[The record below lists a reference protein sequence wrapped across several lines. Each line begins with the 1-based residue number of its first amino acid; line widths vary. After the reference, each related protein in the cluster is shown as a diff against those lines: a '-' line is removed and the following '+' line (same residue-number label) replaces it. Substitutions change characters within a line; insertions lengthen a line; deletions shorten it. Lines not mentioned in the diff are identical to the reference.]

1 MENSFSDKD
10 QSFLSQRGIGVE
22 EMQKYQELML
32 NGFPSISLAANC
44 RPGREIKTLTDAD
57 GKSFEDRYKSI
68 NDRKVLKFVPAS
80 GAASR
85 MFKALHSAL
94 SESEPNQEAIDFYN
108 DIDLFAFGESLR
120 SISSNEAGALE
131 YIRNLLSEEGL
142 NYAALPKGSIL
153 FHKYDSGEVRTA
165 FEEHFYE
172 AAAYANS
179 DGVCHLH
186 FTVPSA
192 SEAELNHFLAEAA
205 ERIGS
210 KLNLTFKV
218 ETSLQ
223 KEATD
228 SPAIYADSKAWV
240 RDDNG
245 QLFFRPAGH
254 GALLTNIDDLDADIV
269 FVKNIDNVVNENLQ
283 VLTAQYKKRLGGI
296 LVFIQDEVFKYL
308 RQMDEGNFDI
318 EACRTFLK
326 SWLGMDVR
334 GLSEAEL
341 RLVLHRP
348 IRVCGMVRNQ
358 GEPGG
363 GPFMVKEKNRPASLQ
378 IVEKA
383 QIDLDN
389 PEQKS
394 LLDSATHFNPVDLV
408 LGLKDHNGKAYDL
421 RQYANPD
428 TGMVVEKSY
437 EGKTIKAL
445 ELPGLWNGAMHNWN
459 TVFVEVPL
467 ETFNPVKTVF
477 DLLRPAHC
485 QP

>member
-1 MENSFSDKD
+1 MENSFNNKD
-10 QSFLSQRGIGVE
+10 ESFLSQRGIGVE
-22 EMQKYQELML
+22 EMQKYRELMIL
-32 NGFPSISLAANC
+32 GFPTMTLSANC
-44 RPGREIKTLTDAD
+44 RPGVEIKILSDAD
-57 GKSFEDRYKSI
+57 GNSFADKYENIK
-68 NDRKVLKFVPAS
+68 DRKVLKFVPAS

-94 SESEPNQEAIDFYN
+94 SESKPNKEATEFYEAL
-108 DIDLFAFGESLR
+108 DRFAFGEALR
-120 SISSNEAGALE
+120 NISSDEAGALE
-131 YIRNLLSEEGL
+131 YINNLLSEEGL

-153 FHKYDSGEVRTA
+153 FHKYDNGEVRTA

-179 DGVCHLH
+179 GGVCHLH
-186 FTVPSA
+186 FTIPFA
-192 SEAELNHFLAEAA
+192 FEAELNAFLAQAA

-210 KLNLTFKV
+210 KLNLSFEV
-218 ETSLQ
+218 GTSIQ
-223 KEATD
+223 REASD
-228 SPAIYADSKAWV
+228 SPAIYADTKAWV
-240 RDDNG
+240 RDEKG

-254 GALLTNIDDLDADIV
+254 GALLTNINDLDADIV

-283 VLTAQYKKRLGGI
+283 PLTAEYKKRLGGI
-296 LVFIQDEVFKYL
+296 LIFIQDEVFKYL
-308 RQMDEGNFDI
+308 RQMDSGNFDI
-318 EACRTFLK
+318 EPCLAFLQK
-326 SWLGMDVR
+326 WIGIDASM
-334 GLSEAEL
+334 LSEAEL

-348 IRVCGMVRNQ
+348 IRVCGMVKNQ

-363 GPFMVKEKNRPASLQ
+363 GPFLVKEKKGPASLQ

-383 QIDLDN
+383 QINLDN

-408 LGLKDHNGKAYDL
+408 LGLKDHNGKPYDL
-421 RQYANPD
+421 RQFANPE

-437 EGKTIKAL
+437 QGKSIKAL

-485 QP
+485 